1 MTGVDIHFEALDR
14 CRTTAYNLSVL
25 FNDLGGEY
33 PADAADSSMFGKLAD
48 ASALAV
54 VLDVVEKK
62 LDSELGLVRGRL
74 KDLEY
79 ALDDVEDNVRK
90 ADKSSEVAEA

>member
-1 MTGVDIHFEALDR
+1 MAGIDIHFEALDH

-25 FNDLGGEY
+25 FGELDGKY
-33 PADAADSSMFGKLAD
+33 PAGAADSSMFGKLAD
-48 ASALAV
+48 ASTLAA

-62 LDSELGLVRGRL
+62 LGSELGLVRGRL

-79 ALDDVEDNVRK
+79 ALDDVEGNIRK
-90 ADKSSEVAEA
+90 ANKASEVAEA